1 MLRLAAAESVGSGVV
16 EREVPDG
23 QPVVLEPAQMQTLL
37 RKSFNLGSEGDPRKP
52 KALNRLELAKAL
64 VGVAEANATAAKGLA
79 IERGV
84 STEAIAGSEL
94 FALHAAAFNGMP
106 NAMMHLME
114 RMIGIISGLGQL
126 EPAADDMLL
135 DAARRAAA
143 GLAGLFQWRI
153 TAARASTGTE
163 RDEAVAQLK
172 RAGEELQEAADAI
185 SGFFE
190 LAESSWAAGRRGKV
204 DWN

>member
-1 MLRLAAAESVGSGVV
+1 
-16 EREVPDG
+16 
-23 QPVVLEPAQMQTLL
+23 MQTLL
-37 RKSFNLGSEGDPRKP
+37 RKSFNLGSEVDPRKP

-64 VGVAEANATAAKGLA
+64 LGVAEANATAAKGLA

-84 STEAIAGSEL
+84 STEAIAESEL

-126 EPAADDMLL
+126 EPADDDMLL

-143 GLAGLFQWRI
+143 GLAGLSQWRI
-153 TAARASTGTE
+153 TAARTSSGTE

-190 LAESSWAAGRRGKV
+190 LAESSWAAGRRGNV

>member
-1 MLRLAAAESVGSGVV
+1 MLRLAAAKSVGSGVA

-23 QPVVLEPAQMQTLL
+23 QPVVLGPAQMQTLL
-37 RKSFNLGSEGDPRKP
+37 RRSFNLGSEVDPRKP

-64 VGVAEANATAAKGLA
+64 VGVRRRTPPPRRVSRSSVESRPRRS
-79 IERGV
+79 RGA
-84 STEAIAGSEL
+84 SL

-126 EPAADDMLL
+126 EPADDDMLL

-153 TAARASTGTE
+153 TAARASTGRE
-163 RDEAVAQLK
+163 WDEAVAQLK

>member
-1 MLRLAAAESVGSGVV
+1 
-16 EREVPDG
+16 
-23 QPVVLEPAQMQTLL
+23 MQG
-37 RKSFNLGSEGDPRKP
+37 RRW
-52 KALNRLELAKAL
+52 
-64 VGVAEANATAAKGLA
+64 
-79 IERGV
+79 
-84 STEAIAGSEL
+84 
-94 FALHAAAFNGMP
+94 
-106 NAMMHLME
+106 
-114 RMIGIISGLGQL
+114 
-126 EPAADDMLL
+126 
-135 DAARRAAA
+135 RRAAA

-204 DWN
+204 D